1 MQRIFLTL
9 ATAMGL
15 SLASGAT
22 VLAADVARPVYKA
35 PPPAPAV
42 YSWTGFI
49 SAFTAASPSDQ
60 LAGIKHFESGR
71 PR

>member
-22 VLAADVARPVYKA
+22 VLAADVARPVYEA

-42 YSWTGFI
+42 YSWTGFYI
-49 SAFTAASPSDQ
+49 
-60 LAGIKHFESGR
+60 GIHGGLTK
-71 PR
+71 